1 MIDIMV
7 NERGPMPKR
16 LNITFTGVLY
26 AIALVVLAWQLGSA
40 LMLYGQTAA
49 SAVRFPYPLDY
60 GEGPILDQVMRL
72 ARFENIYRADLSQPP
87 YTVSNY
93 PPLFLLLQ
101 TPFAWIDGPAY
112 WYGRVLSL
120 VSALVAALF
129 LGLTVHRLTGD
140 IAASVISGA
149 LLLAFPYLLY
159 WSALNRVDTLALALS
174 WAGLYAV
181 VRWPDRRRGLV
192 LAVILF
198 AAAVFTKQTY
208 ALVGPGTALIWLLQ
222 GKHYRQA
229 ARFAGGLAGVC
240 LAVFLLLNLATGG
253 GFFLNIVTANA
264 NRVSHVGFMAN
275 ATGLFLNAW
284 ILVMGA
290 IGFLVVERWWYP
302 TRTWPLVLP
311 YTMMAAAT
319 ILLAGKAGA
328 SVNYLYEPAAALC
341 LAAGAVVAWPGRS
354 YLLKTAAILLLA
366 LQVSGLVSWSRGDF
380 LPLIR
385 NKLFDEVEVAQLAQM
400 VREAGG
406 PVLSDEYMG
415 LSPLAGQPIPYQ
427 PFEFAQLQSAGLW
440 SPDLLIDAIEQK
452 DFPIIVLYEPSFG
465 PPMIVSRWTPEIR
478 DAIWQNYHSVE
489 NLAGAWVYLPNE

>member
-1 MIDIMV
+1 MV
-7 NERGPMPKR
+7 NTRGPKPKSM
-16 LNITFTGVLY
+16 NITFTGVLY
-26 AIALVVLAWQLGSA
+26 AIALMVLAWQLGSA
-40 LMLYGQTAA
+40 LILYGQTAI

-72 ARFENIYRADLSQPP
+72 ARFQNIYRADLSQPP

-101 TPFAWIDGPAY
+101 TPFATTVGPAF

-120 VSALVAALF
+120 ISALAAALF

-140 IAASVISGA
+140 VAASVISGA

-159 WSALNRVDTLALALS
+159 WSALDRVDTLALALS

-181 VRWPDRRRGLV
+181 VRWPESRRGIV

-198 AAAVFTKQTY
+198 AAAVYTKQTY
-208 ALVGPGTALIWLLQ
+208 GLVGPGAAFIWLLQ
-222 GKHYRQA
+222 GKYYRQA
-229 ARFAGGLAGVC
+229 LRFAGWLAGVC
-240 LAVFLLLNLATGG
+240 LALFLLLNLATGG
-253 GFFLNIVTANA
+253 GFFINIVTANA

-290 IGFLVVERWWYP
+290 FGFLVVERWWYP

-311 YTMMAAAT
+311 YTLLAAAT
-319 ILLAGKAGA
+319 TLLAGKAGA

-341 LAAGAVVAWPGRS
+341 LVAGAVVAWPKRS
-354 YLLKTAAILLLA
+354 YVLKTAAVLLLA
-366 LQVSGLVSWSRGDF
+366 LQVSGLGSWSRGDF
-380 LPLIR
+380 IPLIR
-385 NKLFDEVEVAQLAQM
+385 NKVVDEAEVAQLAQM
-400 VREAGG
+400 VREADG

-415 LSPLAGQPIPYQ
+415 LAPLAGQPIAYQ

-440 SPDLLIDAIEQK
+440 SPDALISAIRQK
-452 DFPIIVLYEPSFG
+452 TFPIIVLYEPSFG
-465 PPMIVSRWTPEIR
+465 PPMIVSRWPPEIR

-489 NLAGAWVYLPNE
+489 NLAGAWVYMPND